1 MMIESIYRLIS
12 ELGFFDVG
20 GLMGLLG
27 EILATSCVALAV
39 LTPIML
45 IFGIMQWI
53 GRGARYDY

>member
-1 MMIESIYRLIS
+1 MIEEIYNQITN
-12 ELGFFDVG
+12 LGFFNYG